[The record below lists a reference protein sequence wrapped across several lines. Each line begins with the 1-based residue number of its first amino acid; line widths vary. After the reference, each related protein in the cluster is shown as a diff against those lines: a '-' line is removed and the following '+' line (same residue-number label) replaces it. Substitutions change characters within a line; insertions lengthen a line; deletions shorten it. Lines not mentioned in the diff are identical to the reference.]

1 MDHAVLNQ
9 LLTVIEIEL
18 LEVLH
23 KLLIPTVMLS
33 SVDQEILV
41 KLTIIV
47 IVATTP
53 IREVLLHIIQQEG
66 VEEIT
71 LLFFLDRLQVS

>member
-1 MDHAVLNQ
+1 MLNQ